1 MAFESS
7 DALLIPTERSVWS
20 DRGVGEILFF
30 SRVLQAFRLHA
41 ICWGLNGIIARNSLL
56 RDRFRDRR

>member
-1 MAFESS
+1 MAFELS
-7 DALLIPTERSVWS
+7 DASLIPIRRPVWS
-20 DRGVGEILFF
+20 DRGVERLFF
-30 SRVLQAFRLHA
+30 LSGFALILNA

>member
-7 DALLIPTERSVWS
+7 DALLVPTERSVWS
-20 DRGVGEILFF
+20 DRGVGQRLFF
-30 SRVLQAFRLHA
+30 LSGFALIFNA